1 MLIFV
6 DQVTERLRY
15 TFDFVFKQ
23 HGHAYEFTNDRSVF
37 STSTQTRLNYSEFP
51 FEGIP
56 QLIPS
61 PLLFSE
67 QIDSKITIKQSPWN
81 GCDCFSINEFM
92 DPFASI
98 FYVIVRYEEYV
109 IQKRDKHD
117 RFQAIDSLLYQFGW
131 LQQQI
136 VERWVETIFNT
147 YLPTEIDQ
155 LKAIRSVTVIPSFD
169 IDNTYAFK
177 WKAGWRKWISIMK
190 DTVSRNKT
198 RLKLRSEVNDGSK
211 IDPYDTFKQIEAISK
226 VYLNT
231 RIFWLLGDY
240 AEYDRNISWRDPR
253 HQRLIRLMKQVATI
267 GLHPSYGS
275 NYSDKKLFEERTRI
289 NQITETKIVESRQH
303 FLKVNLPQ
311 TYRRL
316 IAEGFKKDYSMG
328 LADQPGFRLGTAH
341 PVYFFDLEL
350 NQATDYKLVPFVY
363 MDGTFNEYL
372 NYSVEESKP
381 IVQHL
386 ANEVKQFGGVF
397 CFIWHNETIGNTGK
411 WIGWSVLLA
420 YTLTLF
426 DDESSSTV
434 S

>member
-23 HGHAYEFTNDRSVF
+23 HGFEYEFTNDRSVF
-37 STSTQTRLNYSEFP
+37 STATEVRLNYSEFP
-51 FEGIP
+51 FEGVS

-61 PLLFSE
+61 TLLFSE
-67 QIDSKITIKQSPWN
+67 EIATNLTIKQATWN
-81 GCDCFSINEFM
+81 GCESFSIDEVC

-98 FYVIVRYEEYV
+98 FYVISRYEEYV

-117 RFQAIDSLLYQFGW
+117 RFQAVDSLLFQFGW
-131 LQQQI
+131 LRQQV
-136 VERWVETIFNT
+136 VERWVEAIFKA
-147 YLPTEIDQ
+147 YLPTKFDQ
-155 LKAIRSVTVIPSFD
+155 LKGTQLVTVIPSFD

-177 WKAGWRKWISIMK
+177 WKRGWRKWLSIAK
-190 DTVSRNKT
+190 DTASRNQS
-198 RLKLRSEVNDGSK
+198 RLQLRKEVNKGSQT
-211 IDPYDTFKQIEAISK
+211 DPYDTYKRIEEISK
-226 VYLNT
+226 TFLNT

-240 AEYDRNISWRDPR
+240 GEYDRNISWRDSR
-253 HQRLIRLMKQVATI
+253 HQRLIRLMKQVAKI

-275 NYSDKKLFEERTRI
+275 NYSDKKLFEERNRI
-289 NQITETKIVESRQH
+289 NQITATTIIESRQH
-303 FLKVNLPQ
+303 FLKVSLPH

-328 LADQPGFRLGTAH
+328 FADQPGFRLGTAH

-350 NQATDYKLVPFVY
+350 NQATDYTLIPFVY
-363 MDGTFNEYL
+363 MDGTFNEYM
-372 NYSVEESKP
+372 NCSIEESKQ
-381 IVQHL
+381 IVQDL

-397 CFIWHNETIGNTGK
+397 CFIWHNETIGDTGK
-411 WIGWSVLLA
+411 WIGWSAVLD

-426 DDESSSTV
+426 DDESTSSV